1 MQYGEEKEGEDKR
14 GQGLRKFV
22 LRWTC
27 EKAELAKLEL
37 EGRQNQSLFED
48 SQEINFEDLLGFFQG
63 EDNDDVIEL

>member
-27 EKAELAKLEL
+27 EKAELAKKK
-37 EGRQNQSLFED
+37 
-48 SQEINFEDLLGFFQG
+48 
-63 EDNDDVIEL
+63 IELAKTWTALKETRGG